1 MNLIILFSFLGIAG
15 SFAVI
20 DSMAEDADDIDN
32 DSDTGEDPAPSPD
45 PEPEPEPDVIG
56 TSGDD
61 TIYSQAGESIDAG
74 DGDDLI
80 RVGHDYASADNE
92 PVTLT
97 GGDGSDVFFI
107 EDPGHRDADRP
118 FDIEITDFD
127 PTEDALRL
135 DLFDLEVGPWHE
147 NLLDINAAPAD
158 DGSFL
163 DLHITMPGASDNV
176 DPVDLTIRLH
186 GLADIDLNTLEIGE
200 FSTRMQDDG
209 TLTDDPLL
217 ADLGSTDADALSPVN
232 DGLFVTLDGNDTVKL
247 HSDVSA
253 FVLMGDGDDH
263 ATISQGQASV
273 LGGDG
278 DDTFTL
284 AQDDDRNP
292 DTFEANLYG
301 GQGDDTFIIKDAR
314 GDVTLEGGQGN
325 DSFIAYEAVSGDAF
339 LQLTGGDG
347 NDTYIMRMGQLVDEF
362 HSGGDDTYTLVVTND
377 DMATA
382 KPANIYFN
390 GSGDSFDLVV
400 PDGLEGDVR
409 VEAQPYDPDAAM
421 PHVDNVYVGDTL
433 VARLLNDFDGN
444 FADSGASLTI
454 TSATA
459 WTAPGS

>member
-1 MNLIILFSFLGIAG
+1 MNLILLFSFLGIAG
-15 SFAVI
+15 SFAVVDGMAD
-20 DSMAEDADDIDN
+20 DSGGSDDDIDPG
-32 DSDTGEDPAPSPD
+32 DEPTPD
-45 PEPEPEPDVIG
+45 PDPDVVG

-61 TIYSQAGESIDAG
+61 TIYSQAGEHIDAG
-74 DGDDLI
+74 AGDDFI
-80 RVGHDYASADNE
+80 RVGHDYSSAEND
-92 PVTLT
+92 PITLT
-97 GGDGSDVFFI
+97 GGAGSDVFFI
-107 EDPGHRDADRP
+107 EDPSHHDVDRP

-147 NLLDINAAPAD
+147 NLLDISAASAE

-163 DLHITMPGASDNV
+163 DLHITMPGSTESA
-176 DPVDLTIRLH
+176 DPLDFTIRLH
-186 GLADIDLNTLEIGE
+186 GLADIDLSTLEIGE
-200 FSTRMQDDG
+200 FSTRLQDDG

-217 ADLGSTDADALSPVN
+217 ADLGSAGADALTPAN
-232 DGLFVTLDGNDTVKL
+232 GGLFATLDGNDTVNL
-247 HSDVSA
+247 HTDVSA
-253 FVLMGDGDDH
+253 FVLLGDGDDH

-284 AQDDDRNP
+284 AHDDDRDP

-301 GQGDDTFIIKDAR
+301 GQGDDTFVIEDAR

-325 DSFIAYEAVSGDAF
+325 DSFIAYDAVSGESF
-339 LQLTGGDG
+339 LRLSGGEG

-382 KPANIYFN
+382 SPANIYFN

-409 VEAQPYDPDAAM
+409 VEAQPFDPDANM

-433 VARLLNDFDGN
+433 VAHLWNDFDGN
-444 FADSGASLTI
+444 FADSGASLTV
-454 TSATA
+454 TA
-459 WTAPGS
+459 AALWTAPGS